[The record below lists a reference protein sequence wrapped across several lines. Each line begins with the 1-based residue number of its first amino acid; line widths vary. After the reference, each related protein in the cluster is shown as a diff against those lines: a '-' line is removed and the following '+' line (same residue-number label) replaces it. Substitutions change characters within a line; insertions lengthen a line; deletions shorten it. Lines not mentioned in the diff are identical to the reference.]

1 MPWIT
6 QFLDNSLLACFI
18 FPLTIKFLTKVDE
31 IIFLSLLSGL
41 GFTTLKLYLFPY
53 LINCFTFPFRLF
65 PNLKLLLTK
74 INFGLKFLSLSVK
87 NNDTK
92 LLNENLFGVS
102 AGTNLLKDKNSSLAI
117 GVSANYYLIQF
128 GKSAGVSGD
137 GSDGLN
143 SEVISSIRLDIG
155 FLGSLR
161 EKNRLGVFIKNIN
174 SPIIGDG
181 MSIQNLP
188 RKIHI

>member
-1 MPWIT
+1 MHVGKPNFFPNLFPFWTVPWIT

-74 INFGLKFLSLSVK
+74 IN
-87 NNDTK
+87 
-92 LLNENLFGVS
+92 
-102 AGTNLLKDKNSSLAI
+102 
-117 GVSANYYLIQF
+117 
-128 GKSAGVSGD
+128 
-137 GSDGLN
+137 
-143 SEVISSIRLDIG
+143 LD
-155 FLGSLR
+155 
-161 EKNRLGVFIKNIN
+161 
-174 SPIIGDG
+174 
-181 MSIQNLP
+181 
-188 RKIHI
+188 